1 MRSSRTD
8 QPLAVV
14 IGAGPAGLMAAEV
27 LAGAGWKVDVHDRM
41 PSVAR
46 KFLMAGRG
54 GLNLTH
60 SEPLEVFLARYAD
73 APAQV
78 LAAIRAFPP
87 ASVIAWSEGLGE
99 ATFVGS
105 SGRVFPKSMK
115 TSPLLRAWLRKL
127 DTPGVRFHLR
137 SRWLGWDESGGLVF
151 DHPAGDRLI
160 EHPDVTILA
169 LGGAS
174 WPRLGSD
181 GAWVPLLAG
190 EGVAVT
196 PLAPANC
203 GFAIRWSDVFRAK
216 YAGEPL
222 KRIAVTFDGETT
234 LGEAIVTDEG
244 LEGGV
249 LYAIGA
255 KIRARLAAGPVTLAL
270 DLRPAIAEED
280 LVKSLARA
288 RKGDTVSNTLRKAG
302 LSPAAIG
309 LLREAHGRNL
319 PDNPFA
325 LAAAI
330 KSAPLTITAV
340 QPIERAIS
348 SAGGVAASAID
359 DAFMLKARR
368 GVFVAGEM
376 LDWDAPTGGYLLQAS
391 FATGHA
397 AAFGALRWLA
407 GEVSQDALDDTA
419 DA

>member
-1 MRSSRTD
+1 
-8 QPLAVV
+8 
-14 IGAGPAGLMAAEV
+14 MAADV
-27 LAGAGWKVDVHDRM
+27 LANAGWRVDVHDRM

-60 SEPLEVFLARYAD
+60 SEPLDALLARYSN

-78 LAAIRAFPP
+78 LQAIRSFPP

-99 ATFVGS
+99 APFVGS

-115 TSPLLRAWLRKL
+115 TSPLLRAWLRRL
-127 DTPGVRFHLR
+127 DGLGVQFHVR
-137 SRWLGWDESGGLVF
+137 SRWLGWDQTGGLRF
-151 DHPAGDRLI
+151 EQTAGEPI
-160 EHPDVTILA
+160 VEYPDATILA

-181 GAWVPLLAG
+181 GSWVSILAAD
-190 EGVAVT
+190 GVAVT
-196 PLAPANC
+196 PLTPANC
-203 GFAIRWSDVFRAK
+203 GFKIGWSEVFRQK

-222 KRIAVTFDGETT
+222 KRIGVALDGETT
-234 LGEAIVTDEG
+234 LGEAIVTEEG

-255 KIRARLAAGPVTLAL
+255 KIRAQLSAGPVTLAL
-270 DLRPAIAEED
+270 DLRPALAQED
-280 LVKSLARA
+280 LIKVLAKA

-319 PDNPFA
+319 PDNPYA

-330 KSAPLTITAV
+330 KSAPVTITSA

-348 SAGGVAASAID
+348 SAGGIAASAVD
-359 DAFMLKARR
+359 DAFMLTTRR

-397 AAFGALRWLA
+397 AATGAIQWA
-407 GEVSQDALDDTA
+407 ATQVPQDALDDTA